1 MAQFLHARDFRIYS
15 IDVPFSLMELG
26 VPLDAS
32 LPDCFKSVLLR
43 GGLIFAS
50 FDALVHIGEFSYSE
64 LSRELVGAD
73 LGVLLGDRLFL

>member
-32 LPDCFKSVLLR
+32 LPDGLEGVLLR
-43 GGLIFAS
+43 GGPIFAA
-50 FDALVHIGEFSYSE
+50 FDALVDISELADAE
-64 LSRELVGAD
+64 LSR
-73 LGVLLGDRLFL
+73 